1 MEPLNMFRRIAL
13 IDVMLRR
20 SLGTYRR
27 RTGGVSGWNI
37 GLARWWPDP
46 RCGAGWR
53 PNNYDAP

>member
-37 GLARWWPDP
+37 GLARWGLT
-46 RCGAGWR
+46 RGAAGWR